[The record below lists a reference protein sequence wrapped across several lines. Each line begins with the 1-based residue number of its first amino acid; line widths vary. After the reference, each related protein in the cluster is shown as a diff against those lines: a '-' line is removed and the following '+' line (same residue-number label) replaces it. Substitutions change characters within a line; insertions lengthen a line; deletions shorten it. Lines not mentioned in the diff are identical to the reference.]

1 MYPADYIK
9 YNNNKIISNHT
20 FDKGFNES
28 DASPNYGFTIDNKYT
43 IYGKPLIKTDTNY
56 MGHLINEA
64 YKPLDIDT
72 KMDYEI
78 KSNNLS
84 NCYFYIINGLHLVI
98 IAKQNIN
105 INDELLISYGPN
117 YWFNRMKKN

>member
-1 MYPADYIK
+1 
-9 YNNNKIISNHT
+9 
-20 FDKGFNES
+20 
-28 DASPNYGFTIDNKYT
+28 
-43 IYGKPLIKTDTNY
+43 